1 VTRES
6 PALLRLIAP
15 SVFWKSRSAT
25 GVVFSTMLE
34 LRDLKRAFG
43 AVRALDG
50 LSFNVPDGALYGFVG
65 RNGAGKT
72 TAMRIVCR
80 LLEPDAGE
88 AHWDGRP
95 IGRAERMRI
104 GYMPEERGLYQ
115 RMAAGDQLAYFA
127 QLHGL
132 GRADALAA
140 ARKWLER
147 FGLGDRVQ
155 EKVERLS
162 LGNQQR
168 VQLAAALVH
177 EPALLIL
184 DEPFSGLD
192 PIVTD
197 VLADVLTERT
207 REGVA
212 VLFSS
217 HQLDLVER
225 LCDGVAIVE
234 AGRTVASGTV
244 AELQRSERRPV
255 LRVEVEGAP
264 LGWTTGL
271 EHVEPIEGGGERTL
285 LALDDGADTQRVLDA
300 ARAAGRVRHFA
311 EVRPSLGEIFR
322 EVIER

>member
-1 VTRES
+1 
-6 PALLRLIAP
+6 
-15 SVFWKSRSAT
+15 
-25 GVVFSTMLE
+25 MLD
-34 LRDLKRAFG
+34 LRDLRRAFG
-43 AVRALDG
+43 AVKALDG
-50 LSFNVPDGALYGFVG
+50 LSFSVPEGALYGFVG

-88 AHWDGRP
+88 VRWGGRP
-95 IGRAERMRI
+95 IGPAERMRI

-115 RMAAGDQLAYFA
+115 RMAAGAQLTYFA

-132 GRADALAA
+132 VRADALAA

-147 FGLGDRVQ
+147 FGLGDHVQ

-197 VLADVLTERT
+197 VLADVLAERT

-225 LCDGVAIVE
+225 LCDGVTIIE

-244 AELQRSERRPV
+244 AELQRAERRPV
-255 LRVEVEGAP
+255 LRVEIEGAP
-264 LGWTTGL
+264 RGWATGL
-271 EHVEPIEGGGERTL
+271 EHVESIEDGGERSL
-285 LALDDGADTQRVLDA
+285 LALDDGADPQRVLDA
-300 ARAAGRVRHFA
+300 ARAAGRVTHFA
-311 EVRPSLGEIFR
+311 EVRPTLAEVFR

>member
-1 VTRES
+1 MWSVDPTAPIRGLMRYGVS
-6 PALLRLIAP
+6 P
-15 SVFWKSRSAT
+15 SARAD
-25 GVVFSTMLE
+25 SSAMLE
-34 LRDLKRAFG
+34 LRDLHRAFG
-43 AVRALDG
+43 PVRALDG
-50 LSFNVPDGALYGFVG
+50 LTFTVPAGALYGFVG

-72 TAMRIVCR
+72 TTMRIICG

-88 AHWDGRP
+88 VRWDERA
-95 IGRAERMRI
+95 IGRSERLRI

-115 RMAAGDQLAYFA
+115 RMGAGAQLAYFA
-127 QLHGL
+127 ELHGL
-132 GRADALAA
+132 ERADARAA

-147 FGLGDRVQ
+147 LGLGDRVQ

-177 EPALLIL
+177 EPELLIL

-197 VLADVLTERT
+197 VLADVLAERA
-207 REGVA
+207 RDGVS

-225 LCDGVAIVE
+225 LCDGVTIVE
-234 AGRTVASGTV
+234 GGRTVASGTV
-244 AELQRSERRPV
+244 EELQRSERRPV
-255 LRVEVEGAP
+255 LRVEVDGAAP
-264 LGWTTGL
+264 GWAAGVA
-271 EHVEPIEGGGERTL
+271 HVEPIEDRDGRSL
-285 LALDDGADTQRVLDA
+285 LALEDGADPQLVLDA
-300 ARAAGRVRHFA
+300 ARAAGRVTHFA
-311 EVRPSLGEIFR
+311 EVRHSLAEVFR